1 MFCLEVLLPD
11 AELLAECDQLLA
23 LLLRQQARHDP
34 ALAVQHSRHLITQ
47 KIFGAA
53 KNIWRG
59 ESDLVAGEG
68 VECLG
73 GGLLQTREVL
83 RLELGLGLLGERGP
97 HPHPGGGG
105 VGLHQSELGI
115 VTRARNGSR
124 ILRVLLVSVP
134 TCNRSL
140 IYHNRRV

>member
-1 MFCLEVLLPD
+1 MLF
-11 AELLAECDQLLA
+11 
-23 LLLRQQARHDP
+23 
-34 ALAVQHSRHLITQ
+34 S
-47 KIFGAA
+47 

-59 ESDLVAGEG
+59 EADLVAGEG
-68 VECLG
+68 VEGLG

-115 VTRARNGSR
+115 VTRVDQSQLTSGGLSGRGGRKMALSAGSGR
-124 ILRVLLVSVP
+124 S
-134 TCNRSL
+134 RSL
-140 IYHNRRV
+140 ILLR